1 MQGQKSKGDKT
12 MEDKKVLNDKELEQ
26 VSGGTSNITTSR
38 IHTDCGGNVIL
49 EDVGTY
55 FEDIYLTCQ
64 KCGKKWH
71 PHSYEKLNEC
81 DGIFTVTR
89 GSF

>member
-1 MQGQKSKGDKT
+1 MDNEKMLKG
-12 MEDKKVLNDKELEQ
+12 EELEK
-26 VSGGTSNITTSR
+26 VSGGAGNVTTSR

-49 EDVGTY
+49 EDCGTY

-64 KCGKKWH
+64 KCGKTWH
-71 PHSYEKLNEC
+71 PHSYEKLKEC
-81 DGIFTVTR
+81 DGIMTFTQ